1 MGGGDKCLKPL
12 DGKPLLAHVLA
23 RLAPQVSRLVIN
35 ANGDATRFGAFGL
48 PVVADKIATSQG
60 PLAGVEAGLT
70 WAATH
75 APDASWV
82 VTVPGDTPFIPKDL
96 VGRLAKAIQ
105 EAPMAVASSEEGLH
119 PVVGLW
125 PITIAGAL
133 ADALAAGKRKTTDW
147 VRAQGAAEVFF
158 GTVEIVSAEID
169 PFFNINHPEDLSA
182 AEALLRGK
190 P

>member
-1 MGGGDKCLKPL
+1 
-12 DGKPLLAHVLA
+12 
-23 RLAPQVSRLVIN
+23 
-35 ANGDATRFGAFGL
+35 
-48 PVVADKIATSQG
+48 
-60 PLAGVEAGLT
+60 
-70 WAATH
+70 
-75 APDASWV
+75 
-82 VTVPGDTPFIPKDL
+82 
-96 VGRLAKAIQ
+96 
-105 EAPMAVASSEEGLH
+105 MAVASSEEGLH